1 MGELERLSGLD
12 AGFLYMETP
21 TLHMH
26 TLKIGIVDPA
36 SAPGGYSFDRFKEVL
51 AARLHL
57 LPPFRRRLLPVPLS
71 LHHPLWLEDRDF
83 DLDYHL
89 RRVGVPQPGTQAELD
104 ELIGDIAGRP
114 LDRSRPLWQMW
125 VVEGLEGGRVAFVTK
140 MHHAIADGAAA
151 SALLANV
158 MSPDPVG
165 EPTPP
170 RRAWRG
176 ERPPPNLVLL
186 AQALVAQVRMLLLLP
201 RLLARTWRAVRE
213 VIRGRTIDAVI
224 PPRPILDAPRP
235 SFNGALT
242 PHRTF
247 ATTTLSLARAKAVKN
262 AAGVTL
268 NDVILATV
276 GGALVDWMAER
287 GEVLDRPLVAGVP
300 VGTDVMGAEP
310 RLVGNR
316 VSNLFT
322 TLATDVDD
330 PAARL
335 QRIHQVTIAAKQV
348 QATLG
353 MDLMQQW
360 VEYTPA
366 PLLKAFMRLY
376 SRWRLANRHRP
387 PINLV
392 VSNVPGPP
400 IPLYVAGA
408 RLTDLYSVG
417 PVLEGA
423 ALNITV
429 WSYQDRLQV
438 AALGCRELLPRL
450 HEVTDR
456 MHAALDEL
464 ADAVGVGAIDALP

>member
-1 MGELERLSGLD
+1 VGELERLSGLD

-36 SAPGGYSFDRFKEVL
+36 SSPGGYSFERFKEIL

-89 RRVGVPQPGTQAELD
+89 RRVGVPQPGTQRELD

-140 MHHAIADGAAA
+140 MHHAIADGSAA

-158 MSPDPVG
+158 MSIDP
-165 EPTPP
+165 EAPPPTPQRP
-170 RRAWRG
+170 WRG
-176 ERPPPNLVLL
+176 ERPPPGILLFLHALL
-186 AQALVAQVRMLLLLP
+186 AQVRLLGMLP

-213 VIRGRTIDAVI
+213 VLRARSIDAIV

-247 ATTTLSLARAKAVKN
+247 ATTTLSLEAARAVKN
-262 AAGVTL
+262 AAGVSL
-268 NDVILATV
+268 NDVILAV
-276 GGALVDWMAER
+276 VSGAMADWMNEH

-300 VGTDVMGAEP
+300 VGTDLVGAEP
-310 RLVGNR
+310 RLMGNR

-322 TLATDVDD
+322 TLATDVPD

-335 QRIHQVTIAAKQV
+335 QRIHQVTRAAKQV

-376 SRWRLANRHRP
+376 SRWRLADRHRP

-400 IPLYVAGA
+400 MPLYVDGA

-423 ALNITV
+423 GLNITV
-429 WSYQDRLQV
+429 WSYEDRLQV

-450 HEVTDR
+450 HQITDR
-456 MHAALDEL
+456 MPAALDAL
-464 ADAVGVGAIDALP
+464 ADAVDASGRT

>member
-1 MGELERLSGLD
+1 VGELERLSGLD

-26 TLKIGIVDPA
+26 TLKIGIVDP
-36 SAPGGYSFDRFKEVL
+36 SSSPGGYSFGHFKDVL

-89 RRVGVPQPGTQAELD
+89 RRVGVPQPGTQKELD

-114 LDRSRPLWQMW
+114 LDRARPLWQMW

-158 MSPDPVG
+158 MSIDADTTPA
-165 EPTPP
+165 PP
-170 RRAWRG
+170 RRPWRG
-176 ERPPPNLVLL
+176 ERPPPNLALL
-186 AQALVAQVRMLLLLP
+186 AQALVAQVRLFLLLP

-213 VIRGRTIDAVI
+213 VLRRRTIDAVI

-247 ATTTLSLARAKAVKN
+247 ATTTLSLDRAKAVKN

-276 GGALVDWMAER
+276 GGALADWLAER

-300 VGTDVMGAEP
+300 VGTDVLGAEP

-322 TLATDVDD
+322 SLATDVND

-335 QRIHQVTIAAKQV
+335 QRIHQVTIAAKEV

-392 VSNVPGPP
+392 VSNVPGPGM
-400 IPLYVAGA
+400 PLFVDGA

-429 WSYQDRLQV
+429 WSYEDRLQV
-438 AALGCRELLPRL
+438 AALACRELLPRL
-450 HEVTDR
+450 HEVSDR
-456 MHAALDEL
+456 MPGALDEL
-464 ADAVGVGAIDALP
+464 AHAVGVDVAAS